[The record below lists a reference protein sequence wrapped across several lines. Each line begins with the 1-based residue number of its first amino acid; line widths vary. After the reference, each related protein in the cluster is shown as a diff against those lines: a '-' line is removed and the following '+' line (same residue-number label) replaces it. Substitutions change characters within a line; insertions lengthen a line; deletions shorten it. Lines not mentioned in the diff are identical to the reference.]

1 MALFSLLLYKQLQE
15 DVQIEQV
22 LSMILIH
29 DLGEISV
36 GDSFAFSAEHSDP
49 SHERQALKAL
59 LSSLPTDLSE
69 SIAAYWNEFTFGD
82 SNEARY
88 ARAIDRLQ
96 ALAQNVFGARHTWRE
111 RGVTEAMSQYLN
123 KEAMSFDPA
132 LRTIFEMLYQRAA
145 EEGLWTAKEKQ

>member
-1 MALFSLLLYKQLQE
+1 
-15 DVQIEQV
+15 
-22 LSMILIH
+22 MILIH
-29 DLGEISV
+29 DLGEIIA

-111 RGVTEAMSQYLN
+111 RGVTEAMSRYLN